1 MAEIKITTEPST
13 VPGVSVTEAKDILT
27 RTNKLIKTLPEV
39 KQVFGKAGRS
49 DTATDPAPLS
59 MIETWIT
66 LNPRHQWR
74 DGMTTEKLMYELD
87 KTVQLPGL
95 VNSWGYPIKIR
106 TDMISTG
113 IRTPLGVKVSGDNLE
128 EIAKAAMEVENALK
142 PVRGVRSVFAE
153 RLQGGKYLE
162 ITPDR
167 KALARYGISVG
178 MLNQSLAT
186 SLAGVKLAESVQG
199 RERYPITMRYDRPFR
214 GNIEDVKNMLVPTN
228 TNALVPLKDVA
239 NVAYKEA
246 PPMLRSENARLNS
259 WVFVDIDGRDIGGFV
274 ADAKQVVAKNANLP
288 AGTSLEWT
296 GQFEQMQKAKEQL
309 SVAIPTAILAIFV
322 LLMMAFGRL
331 DRTLI
336 VMLALPVA
344 LVGGLWAVYL
354 AGYYMSVAVA
364 VGFIALAGLA
374 VETMAI
380 MIIYLDG
387 QVRDTNPQTPEALA
401 KSIRDGAALRLRP
414 VLMTIITEFAAL
426 LPIFI
431 FTGLGADV
439 MRRIALP
446 MVGGMATTTLLT
458 LLLTPTI
465 YYLWEKR
472 KL

>member
-1 MAEIKITTEPST
+1 
-13 VPGVSVTEAKDILT
+13 
-27 RTNKLIKTLPEV
+27 
-39 KQVFGKAGRS
+39 
-49 DTATDPAPLS
+49 
-59 MIETWIT
+59 
-66 LNPRHQWR
+66 
-74 DGMTTEKLMYELD
+74 
-87 KTVQLPGL
+87 VQLPGL

-113 IRTPLGVKVSGDNLE
+113 IRTPLGVKVSGNSLE
-128 EIAKAAMEVENALK
+128 DIANAAMEVETALK

-167 KALARYGISVG
+167 KALARYGLSVD
-178 MLNQSLAT
+178 MLNQSLAM
-186 SLAGVKLAESVQG
+186 SLGGIKLAESVQG

-214 GNIEDVKNMLVPTN
+214 GNAEDVKNMLVPTN
-228 TNALVPLKDVA
+228 NDALVPLKYVA
-239 NVAYKEA
+239 HVAYKEA
-246 PPMLRSENARLNS
+246 PAMLRSENARLKS
-259 WVFVDIDGRDIGGFV
+259 WVFVDIKDRDIGGFV
-274 ADAKQVVAKNANLP
+274 AEAKQVVAKNTDLP

-296 GQFEQMQKAKEQL
+296 GQFKQMQQAKKQL
-309 SVAIPTAILAIFV
+309 SVAIPSAVLVIFV
-322 LLMMAFGRL
+322 LLMLAFGRL
-331 DRTLI
+331 DRTLL

-364 VGFIALAGLA
+364 VGFVALAGLA

-387 QVRDTNPQTPEALA
+387 QVRDTNPQTPAELA

-446 MVGGMATTTLLT
+446 MVGGMVTTALLT
-458 LLLTPTI
+458 LFITPVL
-465 YYLWEKR
+465 YYLWESRKPFVKKEKTDSLKR
-472 KL
+472 